1 MGVARRD
8 VDPARL
14 REVFNARRTASGL
27 TFEQLAEAS
36 GVSRQTL
43 FNVASG
49 RFRGDIVTWLRLAPA
64 FEVSLDALFAPVYVD
79 EDGPAGA
86 PDPDSGPG
94 AGAAR
99 A

>member
-8 VDPARL
+8 LDLSRL
-14 REVFNARRTASGL
+14 REVFNAHRAASGL

-43 FNVASG
+43 LNVSSG

-64 FEVSLDALFAPVYVD
+64 LEVSLDELFAPVYVD
-79 EDGPAGA
+79 AVEAED
-86 PDPDSGPG
+86 
-94 AGAAR
+94 
-99 A
+99 